1 MFTAALTIPAS
12 IPTQTLSLGHEMLFA
27 LLALLCLGVAALV
40 HAAMTAKR
48 DEGAVAKMPARPA
61 SPSYPLGAPGRLPRP
76 LAA

>member
-1 MFTAALTIPAS
+1 MFTAALMIPAS
-12 IPTQTLSLGHEMLFA
+12 IPTQTFSLGHEMVFA

-48 DEGAVAKMPARPA
+48 DEDAVAEKPVHPA
-61 SPSYPLGAPGRLPRP
+61 SLSYPLGAQRRVPRP